1 LIWLPALALASR
13 AAAAPDRTVW
23 PLLPYRVQV
32 FVAASPQ
39 PPITPALRDDLCA
52 RLSDRIV
59 TVVGAGWN
67 ATVSPAPPQIAAD
80 VLRGIETLQPA
91 QLVPL
96 AQDADKILLLAVRA
110 APDGIA
116 LVARDFDVPTRT
128 LSTPVSR
135 HVWQTAALCDTAF
148 DTILSA
154 FAPLGRMEA
163 IDRKKEGLSSVLRVK
178 ASGLAPRDPHL
189 VLLREGDIF
198 RPVLRYSDRQ
208 NKFKKAVAALWS
220 YCVVTAITPEA
231 VRCVAYTGMLAET
244 IKPRGRVELL
254 ALRVIPPR
262 APTTLFLWSVTEPK
276 QLLSNYQIYC
286 GLPGEKEPKLLGK
299 SDRLGRIVVPPGDG
313 ALKLLVIRE
322 GTLVLSKL
330 PLVPGVEPQLAG
342 RIHDCDP
349 RVEAEGFVT
358 GMREELVD
366 VVLRRKI
373 LMLRI
378 DARLK
383 SNEED
388 RVDQASK
395 MLEEMQRLPS
405 ISQFSQRIAQE
416 KAKLVSNDS
425 AVQRKVDGVLKEFE
439 DDLKNFFDPR
449 GVEQIDKRVREARET
464 ADARPDTK
472 EQAKE

>member
-1 LIWLPALALASR
+1 M
-13 AAAAPDRTVW
+13 
-23 PLLPYRVQV
+23 
-32 FVAASPQ
+32 
-39 PPITPALRDDLCA
+39 
-52 RLSDRIV
+52 
-59 TVVGAGWN
+59 
-67 ATVSPAPPQIAAD
+67 
-80 VLRGIETLQPA
+80 
-91 QLVPL
+91 
-96 AQDADKILLLAVRA
+96 
-110 APDGIA
+110 PDGIA
-116 LVARDFDVPTRT
+116 LVGAGFRRAHADVEHAR
-128 LSTPVSR
+128 L
-135 HVWQTAALCDTAF
+135 AARLADGPLCDTAF
-148 DTILSA
+148 DTILAA

-189 VLLREGDIF
+189 ALLRTGDVF
-198 RPVLRYSDRQ
+198 RPILRYSDRQ

-254 ALRVIPPR
+254 ALRVIPPC

-313 ALKLLVIRE
+313 VLRLLTIRE

-366 VVLRRKI
+366 VVLRRQDPHAAD
-373 LMLRI
+373 RRPAEEQRSGPGGPGHR
-378 DARLK
+378 DARG
-383 SNEED
+383 NAAFA
-388 RVDQASK
+388 VDLAVFPTHRPGKGQAG
-395 MLEEMQRLPS
+395 LERCGRATE
-405 ISQFSQRIAQE
+405 
-416 KAKLVSNDS
+416 
-425 AVQRKVDGVLKEFE
+425 G
-439 DDLKNFFDPR
+439 
-449 GVEQIDKRVREARET
+449 
-464 ADARPDTK
+464 
-472 EQAKE
+472 